1 MLKGIKELKRRVSS
15 GLCPVV
21 SSINEDRKPMR
32 NNLQINSLPEDQD
45 PLSGVSAAL
54 ELLVEE
60 MRIVLRRVYRIEE
73 QMRRGQSDGQSG
85 RVVQLQPQ
93 HRRSFGRTPQGVK
106 TAVEAFYK
114 PILEALIA
122 GGGELAKTQVLNSVE
137 SAMHGALNKEDLGR
151 NRSNNIP
158 RWHSTADHARQKM
171 VTSGYLEAG
180 TRKGIWKITAEGRKW
195 LGQAA

>member
-1 MLKGIKELKRRVSS
+1 
-15 GLCPVV
+15 
-21 SSINEDRKPMR
+21 MR
-32 NNLQINSLPEDQD
+32 NNLQINSIPEAND

-60 MRIVLRRVYRIEE
+60 LRTVLVRVCTVEE
-73 QMRRGQSDGQSG
+73 QIRRNAASAG

-114 PILEALIA
+114 PILESLVA
-122 GGGELAKTQVLNSVE
+122 GGGQLAKTQVIRAVEIAMQGVLN
-137 SAMHGALNKEDLGR
+137 NEDLGR

-158 RWHSTADHARQKM
+158 RWHSTADHARQKL
-171 VTSGYLEAG
+171 VAKGYLEAG
-180 TRKGIWKITAEGRKW
+180 TRKGIWKITDEGRKW